1 MKNSV
6 IITLMTLFTLF
17 TFCSCRTRKE
27 KTEQQQSMFQKKYT
41 ETQSRKAAMSQW
53 WDSTG
58 RYWSF
63 ITDSAFYYHPD
74 SGLYAARGIISMS
87 ESNLQVE
94 RQELLL
100 DSIHTVVTQQE
111 SYSSWRTYYRRLRDS
126 KWAILIITV
135 LLIGCGFLLRIIMSE
150 K

>member
-1 MKNSV
+1 MKNSI
-6 IITLMTLFTLF
+6 IITLVTLF
-17 TFCSCRTRKE
+17 TFSSCRTLKE
-27 KTEQQQSMFQKKYT
+27 KTEQQQSMLQKKYT
-41 ETQSRKAAMSQW
+41 ETQSRQAAMSQW

-74 SGLYAARGIISMS
+74 SGLYAARGIMSMS

-100 DSIHTVVTQQE
+100 DSIHTVATQKE
-111 SYSSWRTYYRRLRDS
+111 SYSSWRTYYRRLTDS
-126 KWAILIITV
+126 KWAIFIIIA
-135 LLIGCGFLLRIIMSE
+135 LLLGFLLKIILSE